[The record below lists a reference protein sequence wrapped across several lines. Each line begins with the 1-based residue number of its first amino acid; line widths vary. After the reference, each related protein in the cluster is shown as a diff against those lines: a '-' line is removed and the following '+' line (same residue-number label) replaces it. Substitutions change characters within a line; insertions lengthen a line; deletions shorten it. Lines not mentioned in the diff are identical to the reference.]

1 MIKMKQMKRL
11 KKIQIQFHAMLIRV
25 SKKKEQNPSKGIT
38 QFNVYILEQF
48 LLSYCFEIFSFERL
62 LTNIIN
68 ILLILLISLIIY
80 LSFNFCNYILI
91 SSRKFFVE
99 LFHHC

>member
-68 ILLILLISLIIY
+68 ILLILLISNYKISYLFFIY
-80 LSFNFCNYILI
+80 NVFWSCFYKKL
-91 SSRKFFVE
+91 K
-99 LFHHC
+99 